1 MEQVSLRIEE
11 GGIAFVA
18 IESGKVNALRESVID
33 ELARVFASLA
43 TTSEVRVVV
52 LTGHDKFFTF
62 GFDIPHFYDYPRE
75 TFTSFLIRYTDFY
88 HELFMFPKPVI
99 AAINGHC
106 VAAGATLACA
116 CDYRIMV
123 AGRNKIGI
131 NELGFGSTVFAGT
144 VEMLKYVVGAR
155 NARKILYMGDLLSAS
170 DALSLGLVDK
180 LSTSLDL
187 NRDINE
193 VTRNFAN
200 KPAAAFASLK
210 TMLRRSIHEVM
221 LKWESQSIHKFVDIW
236 YSDDTRARL
245 AEIRIHD

>member
-1 MEQVSLRIEE
+1 MEHVSLRLESD
-11 GGIAFVA
+11 GVA
-18 IESGKVNALRESVID
+18 VVSIESGKVNALNESVIE
-33 ELARVFASLA
+33 ELSKVFTTLAASQ
-43 TTSEVRVVV
+43 EVRVVV
-52 LTGHDKFFTF
+52 LTGRDKFFTF
-62 GFDIPHFYDYPRE
+62 GFDIPHFFEYPRE
-75 TFTSFLIRYTDFY
+75 NFTSFLIRFTDFY

-106 VAAGATLACA
+106 VAAGTTLACA
-116 CDYRIMV
+116 CDYRLMV

-187 NRDINE
+187 ARDCSEI
-193 VTRNFAN
+193 TRSFAS
-200 KPAAAFASLK
+200 KAPAAFGSLK
-210 TMLRRSIHEVM
+210 TMLRRSIHESM
-221 LKWESQSIHKFVDIW
+221 LKWESHSIHKFVDIW
-236 YSDDTRARL
+236 YAEDTRARL
-245 AEIRIHD
+245 GEIRIHE